1 MTTTTP
7 EVPPTVSRQ
16 QIIDTLHRALGALPA
31 VRAAWLGGNVIHY
44 IRALGRGEVTPG
56 PETGEATL
64 DPAGQATRQAEML
77 ATAIAEG
84 VLTPSEADTFAEI
97 HAAIETL
104 QAQGVEGISGNM
116 RQIQS
121 ELLAE
126 LVQTERITQEQADA
140 FTDIHARLLD
150 AGLME

>member
-1 MTTTTP
+1 MMGDSYLFWRIS
-7 EVPPTVSRQ
+7 EG
-16 QIIDTLHRALGALPA
+16 GAMEPFNSAMPA
-31 VRAAWLGGNVIHY
+31 WKDVLDEEARWNVIHY

-56 PETGEATL
+56 PGTGGAIL

-84 VLTPSEADTFAEI
+84 VLTPSEADTFAEV
-97 HAAIETL
+97 HTAIETL
-104 QAQGVEGISGNM
+104 RAQGVEGVDGNM
-116 RQIQS
+116 REIQS

-126 LVQTERITQEQADA
+126 LVQTKRITRQQADA
-140 FTDIHARLLD
+140 FADIHARLLD